1 MMLVVTIAFA
11 ILGIWLLL
19 RSSRTRRDAGLP
31 GGKVI
36 YADTG
41 HWSPVSKPLYDPVLS
56 LTGKPDYL
64 VHQGDEIIPV
74 EVKSSRVQD
83 APYDEHIYQLAA
95 YCALVQ
101 RAYGRRPAY
110 GIIHYPTRTF
120 EVEYT
125 RELESALV
133 DLLKEMRT
141 SARKSELDRSHDSRA
156 RCRRCGF
163 GFMCNQ
169 RL

>member
-1 MMLVVTIAFA
+1 MLVLALA
-11 ILGIWLLL
+11 LALLGIWFLL
-19 RSSRTRRDAGLP
+19 RASQTRREAGLP

-41 HWSPVSKPLYDPVLS
+41 HWSPVSEPLYDPVLG

-64 VHQGDEIIPV
+64 IRQGKDIIPV
-74 EVKSSRVQD
+74 EVKSSRVKD

-101 RAYGRRPAY
+101 REYGRRPSH
-110 GIIHYPTRTF
+110 GIIHYPSRTF

-125 RELESALV
+125 RDLELALE
-133 DLLKEMRT
+133 DLLKEMR
-141 SARKSELDRSHDSRA
+141 SQSRKGIPDRSHESRP
-156 RCRRCGF
+156 RCRRCGY
-163 GFMCNQ
+163 GYMCDQ